1 MPDHELFDLAL
12 GLEAPW
18 AVTEVRFDVEARRLD
33 LTVDFAEGSRFPCPV
48 CGRVACPVHD
58 TRVRTWRHL
67 DFFQHQTFLT
77 ARIPRGTCPTC
88 GVHQVVAPWA
98 REGTGFTTS
107 FETLLLDLARQMPVS
122 GVAAEARIHPDSVW
136 RVLRH
141 YVDAAVARQDLAG
154 VTAVGLDECSKQ
166 KGHQYLTTFCDLDG
180 ARVIFVAEG
189 KEAATVRQFAA
200 SLVAH
205 GGDPAQVIQVCCD
218 MAPAYISGTEAFLPN
233 AALTFDRYHVMAL
246 LNQAVDEVRRQE
258 AREVAGLKATR
269 YLWLKNPENLTAPQR
284 AELRTVKRLDLKT
297 GRAYHVKLAL
307 RRFWTFRYP
316 KVAARYL
323 KRWYFWATHT
333 RLTPVIEAA
342 KTLKRH
348 WDGIL
353 AFIRSRITNGIVE
366 GLTSKIKTALK
377 RAYGFKTFANYRTII
392 YLVAGK
398 LELPT
403 RC

>member
-1 MPDHELFDLAL
+1 MSEHQLFGRAL

-18 AVTEVRFDVEARRLD
+18 AVTEVRFDMEVRRLD
-33 LTVDFAEGSRFPCPV
+33 LTVDFAEGSRFPCPR
-48 CGRVACPVHD
+48 CGQARCPVHD

-67 DFFQHQTFLT
+67 DFFQHQTYLT
-77 ARIPRGTCPTC
+77 ARVPRVTCPHC
-88 GVHQVVAPWA
+88 GVHQVVVPWA

-107 FETLLLDLARQMPVS
+107 FETCLLDLARQMSIS
-122 GVAAEARIHPDSVW
+122 GVAAEARVHPDRVW

-141 YVDAAVARQDLAG
+141 YVDRAVARQDLAG

-166 KGHQYLTTFCDLDG
+166 KGHQYLTTFCDLDQ
-180 ARVIFVAEG
+180 ARVLFVAEG
-189 KEAATVRQFAA
+189 KEAATVQQFAEF
-200 SLVAH
+200 LVAH
-205 GGDPAQVIQVCCD
+205 QGDPAQVTQVCCD
-218 MAPAYISGTEAFLPN
+218 MAPAYLRGTETSLPH
-233 AALTFDRYHVMAL
+233 AALTFDRYHIMAL
-246 LNQAVDEVRRQE
+246 LNRAVDEVRRQE

-269 YLWLKNPENLTAPQR
+269 YLWLKNPETLTAGQQR
-284 AELRTVKRLDLKT
+284 TLCSLKRLDLQT
-297 GRAYHVKLAL
+297 TRAYHVKLAL

-316 KVAARYL
+316 KVAESYL

-333 RLTPVIEAA
+333 RLIPIIEVA

-348 WDGIL
+348 WNGIL
-353 AFIRSRITNGIVE
+353 TFIRSRITNGVVE
-366 GLTSKIKTALK
+366 GLNSKIKTALK
-377 RAYGFKTFANYRTII
+377 RAYGFKTFENYRTII